1 MPPAVLKNQSPHNG
15 SFGFRTGKRSSLFPE
30 RSKMEV
36 VLKNQRQPVCIQ
48 QAKER
53 TDDLQPS
60 CNPQLSVFT
69 SEEAHRRRK
78 VQYPISQSGN
88 AHNNGGQVAVLPIQK
103 IPAPA
108 GSR

>member
-1 MPPAVLKNQSPHNG
+1 MLPDVLKNQSPHNG
-15 SFGFRTGKRSSLFPE
+15 SFGFGTGKRNSLFPK

-36 VLKNQRQPVCIQ
+36 LLKNQRQPVCAQ

-53 TDDLQPS
+53 TDDLQSS
-60 CNPQLSVFT
+60 CNPQFFVSS

-78 VQYPISQSGN
+78 VQYPISQSRY
-88 AHNNGGQVAVLPIQK
+88 AYDNGGQAAVLPIQK